1 VADCYRTAEVRGS
14 IPLGSTKFPSN
25 VSGLKLHVGGQEVT
39 SASGQHRVSSL
50 SLAMGP
56 ITLFDKS
63 FIEMLNVD
71 EAVLFDALFS
81 TNICPI
87 YYVEVLADLDLENPG
102 ARTREKVVGD
112 LAAKTPVMHSAPNVV
127 HTSICLGELNGHH
140 TEMR

>member
-1 VADCYRTAEVRGS
+1 
-14 IPLGSTKFPSN
+14 
-25 VSGLKLHVGGQEVT
+25 
-39 SASGQHRVSSL
+39 
-50 SLAMGP
+50 
-56 ITLFDKS
+56 
-63 FIEMLNVD
+63 MLNVD

-112 LAAKTPVMHSAPNVV
+112 FAAKTPVMHSAPNVV